1 MAWGKLK
8 NKTLTSA
15 GDNITTDAFG
25 SRKFI
30 TWLCHRLTGAGDQS
44 GFYRFN
50 SDTASVYAERRSSNG
65 GADSTAVSQTRIQ
78 NDASSITD
86 NFCISYG
93 INILGEEKLSLFF
106 NINGNTAGAGN
117 APIRHE
123 GVGKYVPSPDAN
135 ITSITQLVTTGNNIP
150 IDSNLSALGS
160 N

>member
-44 GFYRFN
+44 GFFRFN
-50 SDTASVYAERRSSNG
+50 SNSNSVYTHRLSSNG
-65 GADSTAVSQTRIQ
+65 GADSTAVSQSSIQ
-78 NDASSITD
+78 NSSSSITD
-86 NFCISYG
+86 NLCIGYT
-93 INILGEEKLSLFF
+93 INILGEEKLTICF
-106 NINGNTAGAGN
+106 NVNGNTAGAGN
-117 APIRHE
+117 APSRIE
-123 GVGKYVPSPDAN
+123 AVGKFVPSPDAN